1 MLRVLICIFGMAA
14 SVSVGFAAKI
24 SVIPQSSEQA
34 LVMVQGDL
42 IPSDA
47 KQFKEATSFFSKAIV
62 SFQSDGGSALAGIE
76 IGQLIRLK
84 NYTTVVPDGARCAS
98 ACAIAW
104 LGGGKRFMAPKAQI
118 GFHAAYVYREG
129 QAAET
134 GVGNALVGAYL
145 NKIGLPD
152 RAIVYITQSPPKEMT
167 WLSISDAQQKGI
179 DVTIFAPSSD
189 LNVTTEF
196 KPSSIKPPPTRKTAG
211 MPAARITSGQVVG
224 RWGIASYQNELDR
237 PRTIAQAHAQC
248 LGPPYIIAPGPSGG
262 VMMHLAD
269 ESAPRELVIKP
280 GNGQRIYI
288 GPAGVAGGEFDREIL
303 AFDGQVMITRFLG
316 AEPSRR
322 YGNMVYARCGP

>member
-1 MLRVLICIFGMAA
+1 M
-14 SVSVGFAAKI
+14 
-24 SVIPQSSEQA
+24 PQSSEQA
-34 LVMVQGDL
+34 LVMVQGDFL
-42 IPSDA
+42 PTDV

-84 NYTTVVPDGARCAS
+84 NYATVVPDGGRCAS

-152 RAIVYITQSPPKEMT
+152 RAIVYITQSPPEEMT

-179 DVTIFAPSSD
+179 DVTIFAPSLD

-196 KPSSIKPPPTRKTAG
+196 KPPLIKPPPTRKTAG
-211 MPAARITSGQVVG
+211 PAARITTGQIVG
-224 RWGIASYQNELDR
+224 RWGIASYQLEIDR
-237 PRTIAQAHAQC
+237 PRTIAAAQGQC
-248 LGPPYIIAPGPSGG
+248 RGPPYIVVPGPSGG
-262 VMMHLAD
+262 FMMHLAD
-269 ESAPRELVIKP
+269 ESTPRELVIKP

-288 GPAGVAGGEFDREIL
+288 GPAGVAGGEFDREML
-303 AFDGQVMITRFLG
+303 AFDGQVMILRFVG
-316 AEPSRR
+316 AKVSNR

>member
-1 MLRVLICIFGMAA
+1 MLRVVICIFWLIA
-14 SVSVGFAAKI
+14 SMSIGLAAKI

-42 IPSDA
+42 LPSDV

-84 NYTTVVPDGARCAS
+84 NYTTVVPDGGRCAS

-152 RAIVYITQSPPKEMT
+152 RAIVYITQSPPEEMT

-196 KPSSIKPPPTRKTAG
+196 KPPSIKPPPTRKTAG
-211 MPAARITSGQVVG
+211 LPAARITTGQIVG
-224 RWGIASYQNELDR
+224 RWGIASYQLEIDR
-237 PRTIAQAHAQC
+237 PRTMAAAQGQC
-248 LGPPYIIAPGPSGG
+248 S
-262 VMMHLAD
+262 
-269 ESAPRELVIKP
+269 S
-280 GNGQRIYI
+280 
-288 GPAGVAGGEFDREIL
+288 
-303 AFDGQVMITRFLG
+303 
-316 AEPSRR
+316 
-322 YGNMVYARCGP
+322 ARCIMTPPEGPGTIMYGARAASRATAGNRASKRHSTAGRSQSASPRSAAWCGMCCCRWG

>member
-1 MLRVLICIFGMAA
+1 
-14 SVSVGFAAKI
+14 
-24 SVIPQSSEQA
+24 
-34 LVMVQGDL
+34 
-42 IPSDA
+42 
-47 KQFKEATSFFSKAIV
+47 
-62 SFQSDGGSALAGIE
+62 
-76 IGQLIRLK
+76 
-84 NYTTVVPDGARCAS
+84 
-98 ACAIAW
+98 
-104 LGGGKRFMAPKAQI
+104 MAPKAQI

-152 RAIVYITQSPPKEMT
+152 RAIVYITQSPPEEMT

-196 KPSSIKPPPTRKTAG
+196 KPPSIKPPPTRKTAG
-211 MPAARITSGQVVG
+211 MPAPRITSGQIVG
-224 RWGIASYQNELDR
+224 RWGLASYQNEIDR
-237 PRTIAQAHAQC
+237 PRTIAMAQIQC
-248 LGPPYIIAPGPSGG
+248 RGPYIIAPGPSGG

-269 ESAPRELVIKP
+269 EPTPRELVIKP

-303 AFDGQVMITRFLG
+303 AFDGQVMITRFLD
-316 AEPSRR
+316 AEASRR